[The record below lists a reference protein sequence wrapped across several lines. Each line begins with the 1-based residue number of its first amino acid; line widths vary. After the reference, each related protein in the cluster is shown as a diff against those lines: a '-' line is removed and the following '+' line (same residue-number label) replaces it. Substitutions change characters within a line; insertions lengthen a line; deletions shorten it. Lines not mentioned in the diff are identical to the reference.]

1 MRITTGWQQRQI
13 AGCLVIF
20 LAVPF
25 AEAANTRPQPVQSG
39 QQAQTAPTTQSQ
51 SSDAASDNSPTSTSQ
66 PEPSPNG
73 SDSAS
78 SNESNQGQSSGTLP
92 SAPQQQQNGTSNPVG
107 TAAAPYEKTT
117 GVAASR
123 PAGAVVAPAKQKRSR
138 SFLIRVGLIVG
149 ACVAV
154 GTVVALSAGSPSR
167 P

>member
-1 MRITTGWQQRQI
+1 MRISASWQQRQT
-13 AGCLVIF
+13 AACLVVF

-25 AEAANTRPQPVQSG
+25 AEAVRTQPQPVNS
-39 QQAQTAPTTQSQ
+39 QATRTAPDTQTQ
-51 SSDAASDNSPTSTSQ
+51 GSDNPTSRADPVRSQ
-66 PEPSPNG
+66 PAATPT
-73 SDSAS
+73 
-78 SNESNQGQSSGTLP
+78 SSGAANSSQVSQDSSSAALP

-107 TAAAPYEKTT
+107 TAAAPYEKAT
-117 GVAASR
+117 GIAASS

-149 ACVAV
+149 ACAAI

>member
-1 MRITTGWQQRQI
+1 MRTSASWQQRKI
-13 AGCLVIF
+13 AGCLVIL

-25 AEAANTRPQPVQSG
+25 AEAASTQPQAIASG
-39 QQAQTAPTTQSQ
+39 QQTATTPATHSQ
-51 SSDAASDNSPTSTSQ
+51 NSNSSTGTADPATSQ
-66 PEPSPNG
+66 PSAVSSESGAAG
-73 SDSAS
+73 SSEA
-78 SNESNQGQSSGTLP
+78 NQEQSSATLP
-92 SAPQQQQNGTSNPVG
+92 PAPQQQQNGTSNPVG
-107 TAAAPYEKTT
+107 TAAAPYEKPT

-154 GTVVALSAGSPSR
+154 GAVVGMSAASPSR

>member
-1 MRITTGWQQRQI
+1 MGISATWQQRQI
-13 AGCLVIF
+13 AACLVIF
-20 LAVPF
+20 LGAPF
-25 AEAANTRPQPVQSG
+25 AQAAIAQPVPVRSG
-39 QQAQTAPTTQSQ
+39 QQATTAPATQAPNADNANSKPTT
-51 SSDAASDNSPTSTSQ
+51 NTSQ
-66 PEPSPNG
+66 PVATPSET
-73 SDSAS
+73 SSSS
-78 SNESNQGQSSGTLP
+78 SNEADQDETSTALP

-107 TAAAPYEKTT
+107 TAAAPYEKPT

-154 GTVVALSAGSPSR
+154 GVVVGLSAASPSR